1 MDLTLVVFSLAATF
15 FAAALTVPAGFGLAT
30 MITPVVFLW
39 LEPHEAVAV
48 VGIVHGS
55 HNAWKLKVLRES
67 VDFEAVKRYGWA
79 MVLGALIGAALNTA
93 VEADPLLLIVGI
105 ALVILPLLSI
115 SEAWT
120 NFRLPEAEDRIGG
133 FGSGFF
139 GGLTGHQGALRAM
152 FLQKRLPDKSEY
164 AATAAVLAL
173 VVDMTRV
180 PVYVALEGWQI
191 LDAGWLILGLVL
203 AAVMGVQLGK
213 RWLKKWKSDA
223 IRNGILVAIV
233 ASGALYIREAAVA
246 LGWL

>member
-1 MDLTLVVFSLAATF
+1 MDASLIVFSLFATF

-30 MITPVVFLW
+30 MITPIVFLW

-55 HNAWKLKVLRES
+55 HNAWKLKVLRSS
-67 VDFEAVKRYGWA
+67 VDYSAVRRYGWA
-79 MVLGALIGAALNTA
+79 MVVGALLGAALNTA
-93 VEADPLLLIVGI
+93 VEADPLLLIVGV
-105 ALVILPLLSI
+105 ALVVLPLLSM
-115 SEAWT
+115 SERWT
-120 NFRLPEAEDRIGG
+120 NVRLPDAEDRIGG

-152 FLQKRLPDKSEY
+152 FLQKRLPNKTEY

-173 VVDMTRV
+173 VVDVTRV

-191 LDAGWLILGLVL
+191 LDAGWLIVGLVL
-203 AAVMGVQLGK
+203 AAVLGVQLGK
-213 RWLKKWKSDA
+213 RWLKKLKSDT
-223 IRNGILVAIV
+223 IRNGILGAIV
-233 ASGALYIREAAVA
+233 ASGVLYIREAAVA